1 MSPPKQLGA
10 LSNNITLGV
19 YILILVLQF
28 FCATVNGL
36 IILFFAR
43 SRSLR
48 RNKHMRLVIFLSIGD
63 FFLAVGELPYIIYM
77 TINWDAKQMDYDP
90 LYIMITA
97 EPLPIQLKISATIT
111 VGIAFGRN
119 ITLHKVLLSTECD
132 EASGEPLIVT
142 DDGTDRVALVYKE
155 F

>member
-119 ITLHKVLLSTECD
+119 IVSVL
-132 EASGEPLIVT
+132 
-142 DDGTDRVALVYKE
+142 RVFE
-155 F
+155 